1 MKAAISDMQMN
12 GHGCAPI
19 KFYLQKKKKKWQ
31 PGFGPEALVCQT
43 LIKANGTPGVV
54 ESGDR
59 TEDVVF
65 WKPSRTLS
73 GTRGCRQVESQEGR
87 EAAIGCGNALA
98 VEDLNR
104 SSFSGMMRVKTGL
117 KRVRKRMV
125 GEHGG

>member
-1 MKAAISDMQMN
+1 M
-12 GHGCAPI
+12 
-19 KFYLQKKKKKWQ
+19 
-31 PGFGPEALVCQT
+31 
-43 LIKANGTPGVV
+43 

-65 WKPSRTLS
+65 WKPSRTLG

-117 KRVRKRMV
+117 K
-125 GEHGG
+125 GGSKEDGRRAWGLTTLLESFSSQQKGGAQ